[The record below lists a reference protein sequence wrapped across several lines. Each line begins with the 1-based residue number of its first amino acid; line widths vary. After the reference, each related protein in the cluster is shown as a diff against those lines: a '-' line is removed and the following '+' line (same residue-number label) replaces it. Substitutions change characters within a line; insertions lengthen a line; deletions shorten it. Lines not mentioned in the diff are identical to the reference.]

1 MDKRVVFVSAIV
13 LALAFGSAYGDV
25 GWNYPPF
32 EMELDSGYVDQ
43 DGWGIA
49 LFWDPQTLLTL
60 GYMFQ
65 DVGIGP
71 GPGVAVGAQS
81 GYIVETQTTGTGTQT
96 VYVSGSQVSVVSGDG
111 IAWVDSDM
119 YVLTWQ
125 SQP

>member
-1 MDKRVVFVSAIV
+1 MDKTVVFVGAIV
-13 LALAFGSAYGDV
+13 LALAFGSAYGEA

-32 EMELDSGYVDQ
+32 KLELGSGDVDQ
-43 DGWGIA
+43 GGWGIA
-49 LFWDPQTLLTL
+49 WSLDPQTLLTI

-81 GYIVETQTTGTGTQT
+81 GYILEIQTTGTGTQT
-96 VYVSGSQVSVVSGDG
+96 VYISGSQVSFVSGDG

-119 YVLTWQ
+119 YVVTVQ